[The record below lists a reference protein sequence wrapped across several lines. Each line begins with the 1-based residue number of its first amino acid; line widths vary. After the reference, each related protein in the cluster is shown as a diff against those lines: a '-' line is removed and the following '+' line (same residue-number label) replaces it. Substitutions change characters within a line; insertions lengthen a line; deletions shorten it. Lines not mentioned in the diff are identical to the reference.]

1 MTTNKNLERGC
12 LTCNGER
19 SELELFPV
27 EDNETLG
34 SLLPPG
40 LLLPLLKVLGAFP
53 WSHLLDVRQGS
64 WSARGRCVKKL
75 VMFGGEGVYLR
86 LSLLSGK
93 NCLHCFLR
101 QFPIILKKHLHP
113 KKRREKK
120 RKNYD
125 NFWMI
130 LKIKDKDDE
139 NFHSLFFFF
148 VIENTWFSGNCQKSN
163 NTGNG

>member
-1 MTTNKNLERGC
+1 M
-12 LTCNGER
+12 
-19 SELELFPV
+19 
-27 EDNETLG
+27 
-34 SLLPPG
+34 
-40 LLLPLLKVLGAFP
+40 
-53 WSHLLDVRQGS
+53 
-64 WSARGRCVKKL
+64 KKL
-75 VMFGGEGVYLR
+75 VMFGGEGVCLR

-139 NFHSLFFFF
+139 NFHSLFFFL
-148 VIENTWFSGNCQKSN
+148 
-163 NTGNG
+163 